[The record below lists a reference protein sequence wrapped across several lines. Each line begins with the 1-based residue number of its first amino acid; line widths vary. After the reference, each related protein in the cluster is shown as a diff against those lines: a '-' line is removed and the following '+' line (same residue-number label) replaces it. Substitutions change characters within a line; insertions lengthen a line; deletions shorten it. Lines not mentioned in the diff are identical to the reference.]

1 MYALYKINSVMSW
14 QMVIIIVVVVVVVVV
29 LNWCVFV

>member
-1 MYALYKINSVMSW
+1 MYALYKISSVMSW
-14 QMVIIIVVVVVVVVV
+14 QMVIIIIIVVVVVA